1 MTLEIV
7 GYYWDGKNHWT
18 IYKKPN
24 GSTIIKKYFY
34 EK

>member
-7 GYYWDGKNHWT
+7 GYYWDGRNHWT
-18 IYKKPN
+18 IYQKPN
-24 GSTIIKKYFY
+24 GHTIMKKNIY

>member
-18 IYKKPN
+18 IYQKPN
-24 GSTIIKKYFY
+24 GKTIMRK
-34 EK
+34 

>member
-7 GYYWDGKNHWT
+7 GYYWDGANHWT

-24 GSTIIKKYFY
+24 GATIIKK
-34 EK
+34 

>member
-7 GYYWDGKNHWT
+7 GYYWDGRNHWT

-24 GSTIIKKYFY
+24 GSTIIKKN
-34 EK
+34 EL

>member
-18 IYKKPN
+18 IYKKSN
-24 GSTIIKKYFY
+24 GATMFGIA
-34 EK
+34 